1 MSNTLKQFQ
10 DKNSPRLTSR
20 EKEILFLIAH
30 EYCNSE
36 ISRLLFLA
44 KSTIDTHR
52 KRLLFKLDVKNSAG
66 LIRKAYEYNYLP
78 MEAPANIMESIHVHK
93 VFKISTQSLAS

>member
-1 MSNTLKQFQ
+1 MSNTLQQFQ
-10 DKNSPRLTSR
+10 DNHTPRLTPR

-36 ISRLLFLA
+36 ISRLLFLS

-52 KRLLFKLDVKNSAG
+52 KRLLLKLNVKNSAG

-78 MEAPANIMESIHVHK
+78 MEAPANIMESIHTHK
-93 VFKISTQSLAS
+93 IF